1 MRLVLL
7 VGSSMAWLRILVVV
21 RGLVCWEKAI
31 SAYAF
36 GCAIEILCFA
46 LDEEISWGRV
56 LGLHWHLNQFSCLAL
71 DFGALG
77 RLDMYFIN
85 KFLIDKNY
93 RS

>member
-56 LGLHWHLNQFSCLAL
+56 LGLHWHLRPILLFSFRFWSTWPIGYVL
-71 DFGALG
+71 
-77 RLDMYFIN
+77 Y
-85 KFLIDKNY
+85 
-93 RS
+93 